1 MIPQIDK
8 EIGISVYTTKS
19 SSISGKIKQNENDFS
34 VKEVLSEK
42 AIDSF
47 DNDEGHAVYLL
58 KKSGIDTNHALAD
71 IEKRYGLVLKSLGLK
86 DANAKTEQYV
96 YAYKKIN
103 SLEEYNG
110 KKYSAQRV
118 GFVKKPISKKDMLGN
133 YFEIR
138 VSNLNDA
145 LPSFSGNENILNF
158 FGYQRFG
165 SKRPITHLVG
175 KSIIKGDYE
184 EAIEYLLNFS
194 SKYDSEKNNE
204 IRKLISE
211 RNSESEIIE
220 LLPYSMDIERN
231 LLRQLSND
239 NDSKNAI
246 RSIPLTLRRFYIQAY
261 QSFLF
266 NKTLSLAY
274 EFEEQLFAPENDDVC
289 FDNNFVLGK
298 FENDSSQ
305 KLAIPLVGHSYY
317 KKSRF
322 DYYIKKVLEEELL
335 TPKDFFIKDFQELSI
350 DGGFRNASIN
360 YLNFLIH
367 ENLIKFQL
375 SRGSYATIVL
385 REILKPSNPLDCGF

>member
-138 VSNLNDA
+138 VSDLNDA

-184 EAIEYLLNFS
+184 EAIEYLLSFS

-289 FDNNFVLGK
+289 FDKNFVLGK

-360 YLNFLIH
+360 YLNFQIH

>member
-1 MIPQIDK
+1 VIPQIDN

-19 SSISGKIKQNENDFS
+19 SSVQGKIKQNENDFL

-47 DNDEGHAVYLL
+47 DNLDGHAVYLL
-58 KKSGIDTNHALAD
+58 KKSGIDTNHALID
-71 IEKRYGLVLKSLGLK
+71 IEKRYGLVLKALGLK
-86 DANAKTEQYV
+86 DAHAQTEQYV
-96 YAYKKIN
+96 YTYKKLD
-103 SLEEYNG
+103 SLAEIEG
-110 KKYSAQRV
+110 KKYSAKRI

-133 YFEIR
+133 IFEIK
-138 VSNLNDA
+138 VSDLNEP
-145 LPSFSGNENILNF
+145 LPSFTDDEKILNF

-175 KSIIKGDYE
+175 KSIIKGNYE
-184 EAIEYLLNFS
+184 EALDYLLNFS
-194 SKYDSEKNNE
+194 SKYDSEKNNQF
-204 IRKLISE
+204 RKLISE
-211 RNSESEIIE
+211 RKSESEIIE

-231 LLRQLSND
+231 LLKQLSKD
-239 NDSKNAI
+239 KDPKNAI
-246 RSIPLTLRRFYIQAY
+246 RSIPLALRRFYIQAY

-274 EFEEQLFAPENDDVC
+274 EFEEELFLPTTDDVC
-289 FDNNFVLGK
+289 FDKNSILGK
-298 FENDSSQ
+298 FENDPNQ
-305 KLAIPLVGHSYY
+305 RLAIPLIGHSYY

-322 DYYIKKVLEEELL
+322 DYYIKKILDDELL
-335 TPKDFFIKDFQELSI
+335 TPKDFFIKDFQEISV

-360 YLNFLIH
+360 YLNLNIN

-385 REILKPSNPLDCGF
+385 REILKPENPLDCGF

>member
-96 YAYKKIN
+96 YTYKKIN

-289 FDNNFVLGK
+289 FDKNFVLGK

-360 YLNFLIH
+360 YLNFQIH

>member
-86 DANAKTEQYV
+86 DANAKTDQYV
-96 YAYKKIN
+96 YTYKKIN

-138 VSNLNDA
+138 VSDLNDA

-289 FDNNFVLGK
+289 FDKNFVLGK

-360 YLNFLIH
+360 YLNFQIH

>member
-138 VSNLNDA
+138 VSDLNDT

-184 EAIEYLLNFS
+184 EAIEYLLSFS

-289 FDNNFVLGK
+289 FDKNFVLGK

-360 YLNFLIH
+360 YLNFQIH

>member
-19 SSISGKIKQNENDFS
+19 TPISGKIKKNENDFL
-34 VKEVLSEK
+34 VREVLSEK

-47 DNDEGHAVYLL
+47 DNLDGHAVYLL
-58 KKSGIDTNHALAD
+58 KKSGIDTNHALID
-71 IEKRYGLVLKSLGLK
+71 IEKRYGLILKSLGLK

-96 YAYKKIN
+96 YTYKKIN

-110 KKYSAQRV
+110 KKYSAQRL

-138 VSNLNDA
+138 VSDLNDL
-145 LPSFSGNENILNF
+145 LPSFLGTENILNF

-175 KSIIKGDYE
+175 KSIVKGDYE
-184 EAIEYLLNFS
+184 EALEYLLSFS

-211 RNSESEIIE
+211 RKSESEVIE
-220 LLPYSMDIERN
+220 LLPFSMDIERN
-231 LLRQLSND
+231 LLKQLSS
-239 NDSKNAI
+239 DSDPKNAI
-246 RSIPLTLRRFYIQAY
+246 RSIPLALRRFYIQAY

-266 NKTLSLAY
+266 NKTLSLAH
-274 EFEEQLFAPENDDVC
+274 EFEEELSLPTTDDVC
-289 FDNNFVLGK
+289 FDKNSILGK
-298 FENDSSQ
+298 FENDPKQ

-322 DYYIKKVLEEELL
+322 DYYIKKILDEELL
-335 TPKDFFIKDFQELSI
+335 TPKDFFIKDFQEISVE
-350 DGGFRNASIN
+350 GGFRNASLN
-360 YLNFLIH
+360 YLNFKIDG
-367 ENLIKFQL
+367 NTIKFQL
-375 SRGSYATIVL
+375 SRGSYATIML

>member
-1 MIPQIDK
+1 VIPQIDK

-138 VSNLNDA
+138 VSDLNDA

-289 FDNNFVLGK
+289 FDKNFVLGK

-360 YLNFLIH
+360 YLNFQIH

>member
-8 EIGISVYTTKS
+8 EIGISVYTTNS
-19 SSISGKIKQNENDFS
+19 SSISGKIKQNENDFL
-34 VKEVLSEK
+34 VREILSEK

-47 DNDEGHAVYLL
+47 DNLDGHAVYLL
-58 KKSGIDTNHALAD
+58 KKSGIDTNHALID
-71 IEKRYGLVLKSLGLK
+71 IEKRYGLILKSLGLK

-96 YAYKKIN
+96 YTYKKIN
-103 SLEEYNG
+103 PLEEYIG
-110 KKYSAQRV
+110 KKYSAKRL
-118 GFVKKPISKKDMLGN
+118 GFVQKPISKKDMLGN

-138 VSNLNDA
+138 LSDLNDP
-145 LPSFSGNENILNF
+145 LPSFTGTENILNF

-175 KSIIKGDYE
+175 KSIVKGDYE
-184 EAIEYLLNFS
+184 EALEYLLSFS

-204 IRKLISE
+204 MRKLISE
-211 RNSESEIIE
+211 RKSESEVIE

-239 NDSKNAI
+239 SDPKNAI
-246 RSIPLTLRRFYIQAY
+246 RSIPLALRRFYIQAY

-274 EFEEQLFAPENDDVC
+274 EFEEELFLPTTDDVC
-289 FDNNFVLGK
+289 FDKNYVLGK
-298 FENDSSQ
+298 FENDPAQ

-322 DYYIKKVLEEELL
+322 DYYIKKILDEELL
-335 TPKDFFIKDFQELSI
+335 TPKDFFIKDFQEISI

-360 YLNFLIH
+360 YPNFEID

-375 SRGSYATIVL
+375 FRGSYATIVL

>member
-289 FDNNFVLGK
+289 FDKNFVLGK

>member
-1 MIPQIDK
+1 VIPQIDK

-138 VSNLNDA
+138 VSDLNDT

-184 EAIEYLLNFS
+184 EAIEYLLSFS

-289 FDNNFVLGK
+289 FDKNFVLGK

-360 YLNFLIH
+360 YLNFQIH

>member
-71 IEKRYGLVLKSLGLK
+71 IGKRYGLVLKSLGLK

-103 SLEEYNG
+103 SLEEYDG

-138 VSNLNDA
+138 VSDLNDT

-184 EAIEYLLNFS
+184 EAIEYLLSFS

-289 FDNNFVLGK
+289 FDKNFVLGK

-360 YLNFLIH
+360 YLNFQIH

>member
-8 EIGISVYTTKS
+8 EIGLSVYTTKYAP
-19 SSISGKIKQNENDFS
+19 ISGKIKKNENDFL

-47 DNDEGHAVYLL
+47 DNLDGHAVYLL
-58 KKSGIDTNHALAD
+58 KKSGIDTNHALID

-96 YAYKKIN
+96 YNYKKIN
-103 SLEEYNG
+103 SLEEYTG
-110 KKYSAQRV
+110 QKYLAQRL
-118 GFVKKPISKKDMLGN
+118 GFVEKPISKKDMLGN

-138 VSNLNDA
+138 VSDLNEP
-145 LPSFSGNENILNF
+145 LPSFTGTENILNF

-184 EAIEYLLNFS
+184 EALEYLLSFS

-204 IRKLISE
+204 MRKLISE
-211 RNSESEIIE
+211 RKSETEVIE

-231 LLRQLSND
+231 LLQQLSKND
-239 NDSKNAI
+239 DPKNAI
-246 RSIPLTLRRFYIQAY
+246 RSIPLQLRRFYIQAY

-266 NKTLSLAY
+266 NKTLSLAN
-274 EFEEQLFAPENDDVC
+274 EFEENLFEPEIDDVC
-289 FDNNFVLGK
+289 FDKNSVLGK
-298 FENDSSQ
+298 FENIPEQ
-305 KLAIPLVGHSYY
+305 KLAVPLVGHSYY

-322 DYYIKKVLEEELL
+322 DYYIKKILEEELL
-335 TPKDFFIKDFQELSI
+335 TPKDFFIKDFQELSVE
-350 DGGFRNASIN
+350 GGFRNASIN
-360 YLNFLIH
+360 YDDFAIDKDLV
-367 ENLIKFQL
+367 KFQL

-385 REILKPSNPLDCGF
+385 REILKPANPLDCGF

>member
-1 MIPQIDK
+1 MIPQIDN

-19 SSISGKIKQNENDFS
+19 SSISGKIKQNENDFL

-47 DNDEGHAVYLL
+47 DNLDGHAVYLL
-58 KKSGIDTNHALAD
+58 KKSGIDTNHALID
-71 IEKRYGLVLKSLGLK
+71 IEKRYGLVLKALGLK
-86 DANAKTEQYV
+86 DAHAQTEQYV
-96 YAYKKIN
+96 YTYKKLD
-103 SLEEYNG
+103 SLAEIEG
-110 KKYSAQRV
+110 KKYSAKRI

-133 YFEIR
+133 IFEIK
-138 VSNLNDA
+138 VSDLNEP
-145 LPSFSGNENILNF
+145 LPSFTDDEKILNF

-175 KSIIKGDYE
+175 KSIIKGNYE
-184 EAIEYLLNFS
+184 EVVDYLLNFS
-194 SKYDSEKNNE
+194 SKYDSEKNNQF
-204 IRKLISE
+204 RKLISE
-211 RNSESEIIE
+211 RKSESEIIE

-231 LLRQLSND
+231 LLKQLSKD
-239 NDSKNAI
+239 KDPKNAI
-246 RSIPLTLRRFYIQAY
+246 RSIPLALRRFYIQAY

-274 EFEEQLFAPENDDVC
+274 EFEEELFLSTVDDVC
-289 FDNNFVLGK
+289 FDKNSILGK
-298 FENDSSQ
+298 FENDPNQ
-305 KLAIPLVGHSYY
+305 RLAIPLIGHSYY

-322 DYYIKKVLEEELL
+322 DYYIKKILDDELL
-335 TPKDFFIKDFQELSI
+335 TPKDFFIKDFQEISV

-360 YLNFLIH
+360 YLNLNIN

-385 REILKPSNPLDCGF
+385 REILKPENPLDAGF

>member
-145 LPSFSGNENILNF
+145 LPSFSDNENILNF

-289 FDNNFVLGK
+289 FDKNFVLGK

-360 YLNFLIH
+360 YLNFQID

-375 SRGSYATIVL
+375 SRGSYATIML

>member
-1 MIPQIDK
+1 MIPQIDN

-19 SSISGKIKQNENDFS
+19 SSVQGKIKQNENDFL

-47 DNDEGHAVYLL
+47 DNLDGHAVYLL
-58 KKSGIDTNHALAD
+58 KKSGIDTNHALID
-71 IEKRYGLVLKSLGLK
+71 IEKRYGLVLKALGLK
-86 DANAKTEQYV
+86 DAHAQTEQYV
-96 YAYKKIN
+96 YTYKKLD
-103 SLEEYNG
+103 SLAEIEG
-110 KKYSAQRV
+110 KKYSAKRI

-133 YFEIR
+133 IFEIK
-138 VSNLNDA
+138 VSDLNEP
-145 LPSFSGNENILNF
+145 LPSFTDDEKILNF

-175 KSIIKGDYE
+175 KSIIKGNYE
-184 EAIEYLLNFS
+184 EAVDYLLNFS
-194 SKYDSEKNNE
+194 SKYDSEKNNQF
-204 IRKLISE
+204 RKLISE
-211 RNSESEIIE
+211 RKSESEIIE

-231 LLRQLSND
+231 LLKQLSKD
-239 NDSKNAI
+239 KDPKNAI
-246 RSIPLTLRRFYIQAY
+246 RSIPLALRRFYIQAY

-274 EFEEQLFAPENDDVC
+274 EFEEELFLSTVDDVC
-289 FDNNFVLGK
+289 FDKNSILGK
-298 FENDSSQ
+298 FENDPNQ
-305 KLAIPLVGHSYY
+305 RLAIPLIGHSYY

-322 DYYIKKVLEEELL
+322 DYYIKKILDDELL
-335 TPKDFFIKDFQELSI
+335 TPKDFFIKDFQEISV

-360 YLNFLIH
+360 YLNLNIN

-385 REILKPSNPLDCGF
+385 REILKPENPLDCGF